1 MLGPINMDHLRSSI
15 RAWLLED
22 MPHGDI
28 TSQNITE
35 SRHPVEVQLIAKES
49 GVICGLDVMTMVF
62 QEVDDLIELNYS
74 VKDGDLIHTSQVIGH
89 ITGPLASILMGERLA
104 LNLLQRMSG
113 IATMSKLYSDE
124 VKDYDTR
131 IVDTRKTTPGLRS
144 LEKYAVRIGGSH
156 NHRFSLS
163 DAVMI
168 KDNHIKV
175 AGDIPTAIKQIRS
188 QIPHTTKIEVEV
200 EDLDGLRT
208 AIEAGAD
215 IIMLDNMTNELMTE
229 AVAITDGKAILEASG
244 NMVLERLKGVAQTG
258 VDVISVG
265 ALTHSVKALDISLK
279 FK

>member
-35 SRHPVEVQLIAKES
+35 SRHSVEVQLIAKES

-124 VKDYDTR
+124 VEDYDTR

-168 KDNHIKV
+168 KDNHIKA
-175 AGDIPTAIKQIRS
+175 AGGIPTAVKQIRS